1 MPERE
6 RMLQKKNVFL
16 FKAEGLKA
24 EAGRLVDLLYGT
36 NLKDTKLR
44 YENLKT
50 YRVEIQR
57 SFILYAQLAID
68 GLLRALLFGF
78 LAKHSR
84 GLAKK
89 QLKNTVDEMRSADLV
104 HWCGHLGLIKPKWY
118 MQLLE
123 LNRIRNACV
132 HKWLVDVP
140 KYKRRTGGK
149 PAMRIKVPVVR
160 YQGRNLLHGNLFS
173 EDFCPT
179 YGRIYMRLLSIVWR
193 RQGKI
198 SA

>member
-1 MPERE
+1 MSKRE
-6 RMLQKKNVFL
+6 RLLHKKDVLL
-16 FKAEGLKA
+16 FKAEGLKT
-24 EAGRLVDLLYGT
+24 EAGRLVESLYGMDA
-36 NLKDTKLR
+36 KDTKLS

-57 SFILYAQLAID
+57 SFILYTQLAIE

-89 QLKNTVDEMRSADLV
+89 RLNNTVDEMRSADLV

-118 MQLLE
+118 AQLLE

-132 HKWLVDVP
+132 HNSLGEGP
-140 KYKRRTGGK
+140 KYGKWTGEK
-149 PAMRIKVPVVR
+149 PATRTRVPVVR

-179 YGRIYMRLLSIVWR
+179 YGRIYLRLLGMVWG
-193 RQGKI
+193 RQGK
-198 SA
+198 S